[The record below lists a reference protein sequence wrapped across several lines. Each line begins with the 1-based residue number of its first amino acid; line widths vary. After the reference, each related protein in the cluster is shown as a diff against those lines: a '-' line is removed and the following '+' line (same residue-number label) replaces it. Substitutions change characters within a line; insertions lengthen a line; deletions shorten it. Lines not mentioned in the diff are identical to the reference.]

1 MKSGVALRLPPH
13 SISGLTD
20 SFNRTRLRSAVWP
33 CGCLISNIEPMEIPG
48 RLLLLCRQRLLFSH
62 ASTEPTENS
71 ACRRLLLLIL
81 LLICPLSSLL
91 AENWPCWR
99 GPRQDGTS
107 IETNVPIH
115 WSATSNVVWKTE
127 LPGFGHASPIVHGD
141 HIFTV
146 SAVNESQGRLLLCLD
161 RKSGKI

>member
-1 MKSGVALRLPPH
+1 MGALDYVLTFGFRL
-13 SISGLTD
+13 S
-20 SFNRTRLRSAVWP
+20 
-33 CGCLISNIEPMEIPG
+33 
-48 RLLLLCRQRLLFSH
+48 
-62 ASTEPTENS
+62 
-71 ACRRLLLLIL
+71 LIL
-81 LLICPLSSLL
+81 TSTFTAS

-146 SAVNESQGRLLLCLD
+146 SAVNENQDRRLLCLD
-161 RKSGKI
+161 RKSGKILWQQTVL